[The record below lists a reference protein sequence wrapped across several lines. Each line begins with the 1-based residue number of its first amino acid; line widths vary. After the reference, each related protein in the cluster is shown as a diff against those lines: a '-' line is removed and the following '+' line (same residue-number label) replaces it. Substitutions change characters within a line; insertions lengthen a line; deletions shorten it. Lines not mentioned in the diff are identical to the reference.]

1 MTQQTVTIGDLLA
14 PHTDMIGDQPL
25 TAGVSVVSV
34 TTAAGSTITSTTRH
48 AADTGVVS
56 QWTMNDGDLTTP
68 QFGATVEE
76 KLNGTVDALTA
87 IIAGGKE

>member
-1 MTQQTVTIGDLLA
+1 MSQTNITELLA
-14 PHTDMIGDQPL
+14 PHFEVIGEAPL

-34 TTAAGSTITSTTRH
+34 TTAEGTNITSTTRY
-48 AADTGVVS
+48 TGGTIDA
-56 QWTMNDGDLTTP
+56 QCTYNDNALTTP

-76 KLNGTVDALTA
+76 KLNGTVDALAA